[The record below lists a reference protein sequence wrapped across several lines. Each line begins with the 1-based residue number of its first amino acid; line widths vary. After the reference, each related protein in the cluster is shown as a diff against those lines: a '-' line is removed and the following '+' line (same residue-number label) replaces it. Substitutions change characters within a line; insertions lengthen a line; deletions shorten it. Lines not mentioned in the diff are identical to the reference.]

1 MKKKILWACL
11 SLLIAGLTILAVAS
25 QSRTFSLADLWA
37 LIRSAHKGW
46 LIAALLAMFGF
57 IFFEGMAIIRV
68 TRRLGYPKSPAHGT
82 VYGAADVYFSAITPS
97 ATGGQPVC
105 AWFMVRDGIPAATAT
120 VTLLITLVMY
130 TLALLL
136 SGIVTMVFF
145 FPVFAAFTPLA
156 KTMILLGSTVLLA
169 LGIFFLMLLVKPAIL
184 HRICGAFLTF
194 LEKIHLMRG
203 AKRLREK
210 LAGVM
215 EEYALCSKMLLG
227 KGHVMAESFF
237 WNLCQRL
244 SYFLVTFLLFMAV
257 GKGSAMA
264 LKATSVQCLACV
276 GSNCIPIPGAMGAA
290 DYMLLD
296 GFSQLLSHE
305 NAVTMEMLCR
315 GVAFY
320 CSVSVGLVIVII
332 GYFAGR
338 KRKTGRNTT

>member
-97 ATGGQPVC
+97 ATGG
-105 AWFMVRDGIPAATAT
+105 
-120 VTLLITLVMY
+120 TLVMY

-156 KTMILLGSTVLLA
+156 KAMILLGSAVLLA

>member
-68 TRRLGYPKSPAHGT
+68 TRRLGYPKSP
-82 VYGAADVYFSAITPS
+82 
-97 ATGGQPVC
+97 
-105 AWFMVRDGIPAATAT
+105 DGIPAATAT

-156 KTMILLGSTVLLA
+156 KTMILLGSAVLLA